1 MLASPNPEQRQIAVV
16 GLLQVSDDEEDV
28 ERARKCLKD
37 ENATVRWSAAVA
49 LGQSGRSEAIPWL
62 EETAKSD
69 DSDSVRE
76 AAGEGAAKLRASP
89 QWVRTVPDALK
100 QGRMLKKPVLAYFFL
115 RDSEFCQKIEEG
127 LFTDR
132 AVLDEAEKFVCARVN
147 AATQADLVRKFD
159 VRGAPTILLLD
170 GDGNEMTRV
179 TGLVDKP
186 ALLAKLSEARR
197 SKLTFREAKRLAS
210 QNPGDVQ
217 ANWKVAEGYLED
229 GREDL
234 AEPHLR
240 NVVEHDAENRYGYTD
255 NAMFALGYCLGRRG
269 EYAQAVYSF
278 EHLLERWPNFKDK
291 DKALYCLGLS
301 QLALGRR
308 DKGRAALEQLL
319 REFPDASVVKSA
331 KAALE
336 KLEAKDKGDGKN
348 Q

>member
-1 MLASPNPEQRQIAVV
+1 M
-16 GLLQVSDDEEDV
+16 
-28 ERARKCLKD
+28 
-37 ENATVRWSAAVA
+37 
-49 LGQSGRSEAIPWL
+49 
-62 EETAKSD
+62 
-69 DSDSVRE
+69 
-76 AAGEGAAKLRASP
+76 
-89 QWVRTVPDALK
+89 
-100 QGRMLKKPVLAYFFL
+100 
-115 RDSEFCQKIEEG
+115 
-127 LFTDR
+127 
-132 AVLDEAEKFVCARVN
+132 
-147 AATQADLVRKFD
+147 
-159 VRGAPTILLLD
+159 
-170 GDGNEMTRV
+170 
-179 TGLVDKP
+179 
-186 ALLAKLSEARR
+186 
-197 SKLTFREAKRLAS
+197 
-210 QNPGDVQ
+210 
-217 ANWKVAEGYLED
+217 
-229 GREDL
+229 